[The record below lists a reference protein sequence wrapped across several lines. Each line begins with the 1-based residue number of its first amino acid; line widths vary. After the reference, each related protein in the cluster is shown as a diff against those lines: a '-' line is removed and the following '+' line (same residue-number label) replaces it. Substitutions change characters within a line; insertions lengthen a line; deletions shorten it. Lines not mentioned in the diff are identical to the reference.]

1 MTFDTSRI
9 CAIEL
14 DKNDKLSDFRN
25 QFHLP
30 LDKDGKPLIYFCGN
44 SLGLQP
50 KTTAQYIRQELEDW
64 KTYGVEGHFHAKNPW
79 MPYHEFLTEPM
90 ARILGAKPTEVV
102 VMNTLT
108 VNLHLMMV
116 SFYKPNKKRTK
127 IVIESNA
134 FPSDQYA
141 VKSQLRFHGLD
152 HKKHLIELKAK
163 KNNLIIPTEEI
174 LDLIEK
180 KGETIATILL
190 GAVNYYTGQL
200 FELEKITKAARAK
213 GILVGLDLA
222 HAAGNVTLNL
232 HDWGVD
238 FAITCGYKYLN
249 GGPGGISSCY
259 IHERHHNNPEIPRFE
274 GWWGQN
280 KATRFIMG
288 PDFDPIPT
296 AEAWQLSNAP
306 IMSMACLRAS
316 LEIFDA
322 AGFQNLRS
330 KSELLTSYLEYL
342 LCKIRNKNIEIITP
356 TDTNQ
361 RGAQLSIRIKNADKS
376 LYNKITEDGV
386 ICDWR
391 SPDVIRVAPVPLYNS
406 FMDCFEFVGRL
417 SAALKN

>member
-1 MTFDTSRI
+1 MDFDTSRI
-9 CAIEL
+9 CATAL
-14 DKNDKLSDFRN
+14 DNNDKLSDFRN
-25 QFHLP
+25 QFFLP
-30 LDKDGKPLIYFCGN
+30 VDSDGKPYIYFCGN

-50 KTTAQYIRQELEDW
+50 KTTVQYIRQELEDW
-64 KTYGVEGHFHAKNPW
+64 KIYGVEGHFHAKNPW
-79 MPYHEFLTEPM
+79 MPYHEFLTKPM
-90 ARILGAKPTEVV
+90 ARILGALPTEVV

-116 SFYKPNKKRTK
+116 SFYKPSKKRTK
-127 IVIESNA
+127 ILIESNA

-141 VKSQLRFHGLD
+141 VKSQLRFHGLE
-152 HKKHLIELKAK
+152 HSKHLIELKAK
-163 KNNLIIPTEEI
+163 KKKAIISTQEI
-174 LDLIEK
+174 LDIIEK
-180 KGETIATILL
+180 KGDTIATLLL

-200 FELEKITKAARAK
+200 FELEKITKAAQAK
-213 GILVGLDLA
+213 GIIVGLDLA
-222 HAAGNVTLNL
+222 HAAGNVALDL
-232 HDWGVD
+232 HAWGVD

-259 IHERHHNNPEIPRFE
+259 IHEQHHHDASMPRFE

-280 KATRFIMG
+280 KATRFLMG

-322 AGFQNLRS
+322 AGFQNLRA
-330 KSELLTSYLEYL
+330 KSELMTSYLAFLIE
-342 LCKIRNKNIEIITP
+342 KINNHNIEIITP
-356 TDTNQ
+356 NDPLQ
-361 RGAQLSIRIKNADKS
+361 RGAQLSIRIKNADKT
-376 LYNKITEDGV
+376 LHTKISEEGV

-406 FMDCFEFVGRL
+406 FMDCFEFVQK
-417 SAALKN
+417 LKSVLKK